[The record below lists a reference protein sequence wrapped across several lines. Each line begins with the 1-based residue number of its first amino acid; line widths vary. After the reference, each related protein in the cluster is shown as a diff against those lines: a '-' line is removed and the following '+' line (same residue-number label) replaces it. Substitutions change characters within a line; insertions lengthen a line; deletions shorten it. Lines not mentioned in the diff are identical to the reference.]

1 MCINSIIYSHF
12 LYRFDL
18 PPSTIINIIDEYKRD
33 VDILRSKIYKEES
46 VKTVECTLH
55 EEMLP
60 PIYR

>member
-1 MCINSIIYSHF
+1 MCINSIYSHF